1 MVKSKNT
8 TPNVDYFTREELRDV
23 VRKFKVAA
31 ATGGLD
37 ESRNSILDTSS
48 ARMFDEAL

>member
-1 MVKSKNT
+1 MLADT

-37 ESRNSILDTSS
+37 EVSAILVWS
-48 ARMFDEAL
+48 E